1 MIIFLLFDNNKV
13 NCKRY
18 DKRQSALKWIL
29 VTSFGYL
36 GFNNSKF
43 GRIDAHIAVCAFAR
57 DIMLKI
63 SKIVES
69 HGFEII
75 HGIVDSIWIK
85 RNSVKSVNGFDN
97 NKSYE
102 NLKKDIEDK
111 TGFSISFEGTYKWIV
126 FDSSKENSDLTGIE

>member
-1 MIIFLLFDNNKV
+1 MRFQLKD
-13 NCKRY
+13 CY
-18 DKRQSALKWIL
+18 DKRQAALKWIL

-63 SKIVES
+63 SKVVET

-75 HGIVDSIWIK
+75 HGIVDSIW
-85 RNSVKSVNGFDN
+85 VK
-97 NKSYE
+97 K
-102 NLKKDIEDK
+102 
-111 TGFSISFEGTYKWIV
+111 IV
-126 FDSSKENSDLTGIE
+126 

>member
-1 MIIFLLFDNNKV
+1 M
-13 NCKRY
+13 
-18 DKRQSALKWIL
+18 

-63 SKIVES
+63 SKVVET

-75 HGIVDSIWIK
+75 HSIVDSIWVK
-85 RNSVKSVNGFDN
+85 RNSKV
-97 NKSYE
+97 
-102 NLKKDIEDK
+102 LM
-111 TGFSISFEGTYKWIV
+111 
-126 FDSSKENSDLTGIE
+126 DLLIIKAMRI